1 MTVFLLHIIFF
12 FIFAIRKLL
21 QRSMKILLINTPRSP
36 HNMILESAPE
46 EAKHFIHKK
55 LIGPPLGLL
64 TVAAAAKD
72 HDVIVF
78 DTKGEYDLYPDT
90 TPPLKELINK
100 LLKQY
105 NPDVV
110 GTTTIASEFYYAI
123 DILKET
129 KKYNPEILTVI
140 GGLHATISTSDITD
154 SSIDLVLPG
163 QSAHL
168 FREVIL
174 AKEKGQSFE
183 NIGGILINH
192 NGKFMPSKAKIALNN
207 PADED
212 FLMPDRE
219 HLKPWIDTYK
229 VGKSPYPSTYL
240 FTSLGC
246 PYKCT
251 FCSIWC
257 QFEGK
262 YLQRN
267 IESIIEELKLLDDYP
282 VVRFAD
288 ANTIVN
294 TGFINTLFDRIQEE
308 GIKKDFIMDIRTDT
322 AVKYPKLIEKLA
334 KGGLKVVICGFESF
348 REEELRKYNKSTDA
362 KLIHESIDVFHQN
375 DIMLRGNYVIPND
388 YDETDFK
395 ALSDYTSS
403 HRVTY
408 AGYTILSPMPG
419 TPFYNEV
426 KDQIIDF
433 DLSKYNFFN
442 SVLKT
447 KLPLEKF
454 YENVGK
460 LWLIKKGTDVI

>member
-1 MTVFLLHIIFF
+1 
-12 FIFAIRKLL
+12 
-21 QRSMKILLINTPRSP
+21 
-36 HNMILESAPE
+36 
-46 EAKHFIHKK
+46 
-55 LIGPPLGLL
+55 
-64 TVAAAAKD
+64 
-72 HDVIVF
+72 
-78 DTKGEYDLYPDT
+78 
-90 TPPLKELINK
+90 
-100 LLKQY
+100 
-105 NPDVV
+105 
-110 GTTTIASEFYYAI
+110 
-123 DILKET
+123 
-129 KKYNPEILTVI
+129 
-140 GGLHATISTSDITD
+140 
-154 SSIDLVLPG
+154 
-163 QSAHL
+163 
-168 FREVIL
+168 
-174 AKEKGQSFE
+174 
-183 NIGGILINH
+183 
-192 NGKFMPSKAKIALNN
+192 MPSKAKIALNN

>member
-1 MTVFLLHIIFF
+1 
-12 FIFAIRKLL
+12 
-21 QRSMKILLINTPRSP
+21 MKILLINTPRSP

-55 LIGPPLGLL
+55 LIGPPRGLL
-64 TVAAAAKD
+64 TVAAAVKD
-72 HDVIVF
+72 HDVTVF
-78 DTKGEYDLYPDT
+78 DTKGEYDLYPET
-90 TPPLKELINK
+90 TPPLKELVYN

-105 NPDVV
+105 NPDIV

-123 DILKET
+123 EILQET

-140 GGLHATISTSDITD
+140 GGLHATIATSDFTD
-154 SSIDLVLPG
+154 PSIDLVLPG
-163 QSAHL
+163 QSAFV
-168 FREVIL
+168 FREVVQ

-183 NIGGILINH
+183 NIGGLFIQKNGQLI
-192 NGKFMPSKAKIALNN
+192 PSKGITKEVNAAN
-207 PADED
+207 AD
-212 FLMPDRE
+212 FLMPDRR
-219 HLKPWIDTYK
+219 HLERWKETYK
-229 VGKSPYPSTYL
+229 VGNSPFPSTYI

-257 QFEGK
+257 QFEGR
-262 YLQRN
+262 YYQRN
-267 IESIIEELKLLDDYP
+267 IESVIDELKMVDDYP

-288 ANTIVN
+288 ANTIVGN
-294 TGFINTLFDRIQEE
+294 DFINKLFDRIQEE
-308 GIKKDFIMDIRTDT
+308 GIRKDYIMDIRSDT

-348 REEELRKYNKSTDA
+348 REEELKKYNKSSEA
-362 KLIHESIDVFHQN
+362 KLIHEAIEIFHQN
-375 DIMLRGNYVIPND
+375 GIMLRGNYVIPND
-388 YDETDFK
+388 YDESDFK

-419 TPFYNEV
+419 TPYYNEV
-426 KDQIIDF
+426 KDQIIDH

-447 KLPLEKF
+447 KLPLEKY